1 MNRKALLRAAL
12 ITLPLI
18 AALLYIALNW
28 YRIEQVTVWVQA
40 GEEARRNPFLA
51 YTRLLEHLG
60 AQPRMIGS
68 PSRLASLPDTSTLVM
83 AGSRLAYMTPQ
94 RVREITAWVQ
104 RGGTLVVQ
112 SEGYGIDDPLLDAL
126 GVERAFP
133 EWVGRRGGMQRRPNE
148 LPSGGVVDVHWPG
161 ESRALHAS
169 FAGLLP
175 ELRDLR
181 VRPDSTVA
189 KLGSRTVLLSF
200 ALGQGHV
207 TIVPSLAFLTNTSIG
222 KLDHARLGWRLAEAE
237 KPGRIVALFTRLETP
252 PFIDWVRNQA
262 WAVAIA
268 AALLVF
274 VWLARIVPRFGPLAP
289 DAPPVRRSLLEH
301 IVASGR
307 YLWSRGE
314 HAYLIEALRE
324 RVWRAARRRGID
336 APTSARR
343 AKAVEA
349 MARLAS
355 VPPLDAERALF
366 GQAALP
372 AAFTGAAARLQ
383 DIESGLAVRAR
394 RTPKRKVRS

>member
-12 ITLPLI
+12 VALPLV

-51 YTRLLEHLG
+51 YTRLLERLG
-60 AQPRMIGS
+60 AQPRIIGS
-68 PSRLASLPDTSTLVM
+68 PSRLASLPNTSTLVM
-83 AGSRLAYMTPQ
+83 AGNRLAYMTPQ

-104 RGGTLVVQ
+104 RGGTLVAQ

-133 EWVGRRGGMQRRPNE
+133 EWVGRRGVQRRPNE
-148 LPSGGVVDVHWPG
+148 PPTGGVVDVRWPG

-169 FAGLLP
+169 FSGFLP

-181 VRPDSTVA
+181 VHADSTA
-189 KLGSRTVLLSF
+189 GKLGSRTVLLSF
-200 ALGQGHV
+200 GLGQGHV
-207 TIVPSLAFLTNTSIG
+207 TIVPSLAFLSNTSIG

-237 KPGRIVALFTRLETP
+237 KPGRVVALFTRLETP

-314 HAYLIEALRE
+314 HAYLIDALRE

-336 APTSARR
+336 APTTARR

-355 VPPLDAERALF
+355 VAPLDAERALF

-372 AAFTGAAARLQ
+372 ASFTGAAARLQ

-394 RTPKRKVRS
+394 RTPRRKVRP